1 MSQPVEEKWAA
12 VGGGFEVSNRGN
24 TRFEGA
30 IKEPYNLKYKMLNI
44 DGQLKYIHHLVA
56 EHFIGPRPEKHIVDH
71 IDREKYNNDVSNL
84 RYITQQKNCC
94 NKASYRTDVEEE
106 DPVKRQRILAAE
118 SAKKRYNKD
127 DGILKAKKKE
137 YYQANRA
144 KYIEYGKA
152 RYAAKKAEAV

>member
-1 MSQPVEEKWAA
+1 MTESEEKWAA

-24 TRFEGA
+24 TRFEG
-30 IKEPYNLKYKMLNI
+30 INKEPYNLKYKMLNI

-106 DPVKRQRILAAE
+106 DPVERRRILGAMN
-118 SAKKRYNKD
+118 AKKRYNDRPDVREQK
-127 DGILKAKKKE
+127 KA
-137 YYQANRA
+137 YYQANKA
-144 KYIEYGKA
+144 KLQAYGKA
-152 RYAAKKAEAV
+152 NYAAKKAEAV

>member
-1 MSQPVEEKWAA
+1 MSVVEESWAA

-44 DGQLKYIHHLVA
+44 DGQLKYVHQLVA

-94 NKASYRTDVEEE
+94 NKASYRTDIAEENPVE
-106 DPVKRQRILAAE
+106 RRRILGAMN
-118 SAKKRYNKD
+118 AKKRYNDRPDVREQK
-127 DGILKAKKKE
+127 KA
-137 YYQANRA
+137 YYQANKA
-144 KYIEYGKA
+144 KLQEYSKA
-152 RYAAKKAEAV
+152 NYAAKKADAV